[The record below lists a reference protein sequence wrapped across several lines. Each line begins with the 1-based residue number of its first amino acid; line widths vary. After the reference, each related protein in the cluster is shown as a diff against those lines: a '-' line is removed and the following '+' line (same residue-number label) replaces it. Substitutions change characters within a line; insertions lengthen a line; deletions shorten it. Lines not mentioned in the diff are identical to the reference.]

1 MNLATSAKSGKPRL
15 EKNNM
20 PELVAEIEK
29 TMKDLDNDGSLGT
42 RPDLGSR
49 PLLIIFIQ
57 EGRPVLP
64 YDCSLFKNKKI
75 ANSNL

>member
-29 TMKDLDNDGSLGT
+29 TMKDLDNDGSLRT
-42 RPDLGSR
+42 RPDLGSG
-49 PLLIIFIQ
+49 PLLIIQ
-57 EGRPVLP
+57 EGRPVLRKENEQIRGKRTK
-64 YDCSLFKNKKI
+64 KNKEQK
-75 ANSNL
+75 